1 MKATKELNIKGKSGY
16 FFTDMTNINNFDPDL
31 LIINVIAVFDSGSP
45 MYEISYNEEFN
56 TLYVVFNNITCVLR
70 KSGKDKYLIF
80 CKTQEN
86 KKMLENYTKIFVEIK
101 RQIVLITDGDVNIP
115 VRVIAIRCIFK
126 ENEVYYP
133 QITLHSCSYD
143 YEDCDN

>member
-1 MKATKELNIKGKSGY
+1 MKATKGLNIKGKSGY
-16 FFTDMTNINNFDPDL
+16 FFTDMININNFDPDL

-56 TLYVVFNNITCVLR
+56 TLYVVFNNITCVFR

-101 RQIVLITDGDVNIP
+101 RQIVLITDGDVFTMGKCFMRIKIETDDVFP
-115 VRVIAIRCIFK
+115 Y
-126 ENEVYYP
+126 NE
-133 QITLHSCSYD
+133 QINVLV
-143 YEDCDN
+143 